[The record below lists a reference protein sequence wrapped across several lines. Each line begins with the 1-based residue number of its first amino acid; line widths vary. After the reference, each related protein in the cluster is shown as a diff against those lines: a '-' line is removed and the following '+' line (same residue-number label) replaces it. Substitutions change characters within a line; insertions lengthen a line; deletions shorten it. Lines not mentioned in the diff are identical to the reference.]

1 MTEELQEVINTDAPE
16 RTASTQ
22 MQEAIWGDEPIVNN
36 GQQQQP
42 NAPAQEQQQQN
53 TQAPTKDED
62 EIIEP
67 KEWLKR
73 ELDTDDI
80 AVLKAEREELKSLR
94 TKANESKPFEFKNE
108 DSKKVFEYV
117 TENKLDELFDILSSR
132 KKIEKL
138 SSADLNANK
147 DLATELVKFGIK
159 NDNPSLNDDEVDF
172 IFSEKYTKPTKPVRD
187 YLDDDADYENKVKV
201 WQQQVDNIEKR
212 MVIEAKMAQPK
223 IAQLKSELVFPEIK
237 KGNNQNQPTQEDL
250 AALNELKTS
259 FLQSAEQTLNGFNGF
274 SIPVKDKD
282 VDYTVGYAPSQ
293 EEKTLINSKLKEFAE
308 SGLDANALLA
318 DRWVNEDG
326 KSLNVN
332 QMVKDLS
339 RIYGGEKIDQKLVTD
354 SANKRI
360 EAYLKEKKQID
371 VNGNSNRGSFVP
383 NDKTQSEK
391 MQEQFWS

>member
-1 MTEELQEVINTDAPE
+1 M
-16 RTASTQ
+16 
-22 MQEAIWGDEPIVNN
+22 
-36 GQQQQP
+36 
-42 NAPAQEQQQQN
+42 
-53 TQAPTKDED
+53 
-62 EIIEP
+62 
-67 KEWLKR
+67 
-73 ELDTDDI
+73 
-80 AVLKAEREELKSLR
+80 
-94 TKANESKPFEFKNE
+94 
-108 DSKKVFEYV
+108 
-117 TENKLDELFDILSSR
+117 
-132 KKIEKL
+132 
-138 SSADLNANK
+138 
-147 DLATELVKFGIK
+147 VKFGIK